1 MNTVADVV
9 VCGAGIVGSAAAYHL
24 AVRQRVGR
32 VIIVDEREPLT
43 LTSDK
48 GTHGYRNWWPGPDD
62 TMLRFVSRSID
73 LLEESAREC
82 GNAFRMNRRGYL
94 FATADAEELERM
106 RARAT
111 QVSAVGMG
119 LLREHTDFA
128 TYEPHPA
135 EGFEDQ
141 PAGADLLIGEAA
153 RRAFPYLVDRTAGA
167 LHIRRAGTL
176 NGVDLGA
183 LFLKQAIAN
192 GATFV
197 RDRVVGF
204 EISNGA
210 MRGVRLASGDVIDT
224 PRIVL
229 AAGPAVHEV
238 GEMLGVSIPVS
249 HELHAKLTLRDTAR
263 AVPRD
268 APFVIWNDPLTIDGR
283 ALPGGAHLR
292 PVDLT
297 RGDELYLIW
306 TYETD
311 TRPYEWPPRFAAHH
325 AEILVRGCAAM
336 IPAMQQY
343 VGGGARG
350 LLDGGFYCKTRENR
364 PLIGRLDVDGA
375 FICAALSGFGIMSAH
390 AAGELVSLH
399 VAERAL
405 PDYAAAFAPQRYDD
419 ASYVARITAWGAGAG
434 QL

>member
-1 MNTVADVV
+1 MSSTADVV
-9 VCGAGIVGSAAAYHL
+9 ICGAGIVGSAAAYHL
-24 AVRQRVGR
+24 AVRQRAGR

-106 RARAT
+106 RATAAR
-111 QVSAVGMG
+111 VSAFGMG
-119 LLREHTDFA
+119 PLREHAEFA
-128 TYEPHPA
+128 TYAPHPA
-135 EGFEDQ
+135 EGFEDE
-141 PAGADLLIGEAA
+141 PIGADLLIDDAA
-153 RRAFPYLVDRTAGA
+153 RRAFPYLTDRTVGA

-176 NGVDLGA
+176 NGVALGA
-183 LFLKQAIAN
+183 LFLKQAIAR
-192 GATFV
+192 GAAFV
-197 RDRVVGF
+197 RDRVTGF

-210 MRGVRLASGDVIDT
+210 IRGVRLASGETIDT
-224 PRIVL
+224 PRVVL
-229 AAGPAVHEV
+229 AAGPAVHGV
-238 GEMLGVSIPVS
+238 GAMLGVSIPVT
-249 HELHAKLTLRDTAR
+249 HELHAKLTFRDAAH
-263 AVPRD
+263 AVPRH

-297 RGDELYLIW
+297 HGDELYLIW

-311 TRPYEWPPRFAAHH
+311 VRPYEWPLSFADHH
-325 AEILVRGCAAM
+325 QDILIRGCAAM
-336 IPAMQQY
+336 IPAMRQY
-343 VGGGARG
+343 VGAGARG

-364 PLIGRLDVDGA
+364 PLIGRLPVDGA
-375 FICAALSGFGIMSAH
+375 YICAALSGFGIMSAH

-399 VAERAL
+399 VTGGELPEYAPAL
-405 PDYAAAFAPQRYDD
+405 DPQRYDD
-419 ASYVARITAWGAGAG
+419 AAYLARMSEWGAGVG

>member
-1 MNTVADVV
+1 MHTTADVV

-73 LLEESAREC
+73 LLEESAREF
-82 GNAFRMNRRGYL
+82 GNAFRLNRRGYL

-106 RARAT
+106 RATAT
-111 QVSAVGMG
+111 QVSAFGMG
-119 LLREHTDFA
+119 PLRDHTDYA
-128 TYEPHPA
+128 TYTPHPA

-141 PAGADLLIGEAA
+141 PIGADLLIDDAA
-153 RRAFPYLVDRTAGA
+153 RRAFPYLTDRTIGA

-176 NGVDLGA
+176 NGVALGA
-183 LFLKQAIAN
+183 LLLKQAIAS

-197 RDRVVGF
+197 RDRVMGF
-204 EISNGA
+204 EIANGSI
-210 MRGVRLASGDVIDT
+210 RGVRLASGETIDT
-224 PRIVL
+224 PRVVL
-229 AAGPAVHEV
+229 AAGPAVHEA
-238 GEMLGVSIPVS
+238 GAMLGIAIPVT
-249 HELHAKLTLRDTAR
+249 HELHAKLTFRDTAG
-263 AVPRD
+263 AVPRN
-268 APFVIWNDPLTIDGR
+268 APFVIWNDPLTHDGR

-297 RGDELYLIW
+297 HGDELYLIW

-311 TRPYEWPPRFAAHH
+311 ERPYAWPPVFAEHH
-325 AEILVRGCAAM
+325 KEILMRGCAAM
-336 IPAMQQY
+336 VPAMQRY
-343 VGGGARG
+343 VGDAARG

-364 PLIGRLDVDGA
+364 PLIGRLPIDGA
-375 FICAALSGFGIMSAH
+375 FICAGLSGFGIMSAH
-390 AAGELVSLH
+390 AAGELVSRH

-405 PDYAAAFAPQRYDD
+405 PDYAPAFAPQRYEDT
-419 ASYVARITAWGAGAG
+419 AYIALITKWGAGVG